1 MTFCIRGAAAMKIL
15 AAVLLSALLF
25 SVAWA
30 EEEAPQPADESDETL
45 EPEVTIRQSGDRT
58 IHEYRINGQIY
69 MIKIVPRKG
78 PPYYLMDLDGDG
90 EMDVTEEDPSKIVVP
105 QWILFRW

>member
-1 MTFCIRGAAAMKIL
+1 MKTL
-15 AAVLLSALLF
+15 AAVLLSALLLP
-25 SVAWA
+25 VAWA
-30 EEEAPQPADESDETL
+30 EEEPSQPADEEGEAL
-45 EPEVTIRQSGDRT
+45 EPEVTIRQSGDKT
-58 IHEYRINGQIY
+58 IHEYRINGKIY

>member
-1 MTFCIRGAAAMKIL
+1 MKTLVAVVL
-15 AAVLLSALLF
+15 AALLL

-30 EEEAPQPADESDETL
+30 GKEPPLPVNQAGETL
-45 EPEVTIRQSGDRT
+45 EPEVTIKQSGDKT
-58 IHEYRINGQIY
+58 IHEYRVNGQVY

-90 EMDVTEEDPSKIVVP
+90 EMDVREEDPAQIVVP